1 MKISSIILLLLLVIS
16 SCSTPPNHEGNK
28 TNESGLKDLTSPVGE
43 NASLPHLVKGGDNN
57 LYLSWVEKG
66 DSNWVEFKYSML
78 DNNQWTEPELI
89 SKGNDW
95 FVNWADYPQLSV
107 DKDGNKIAHYLAK
120 SSNGTYSYD
129 VNVVI
134 KPNTEEFW
142 SPSIIPH
149 KDGTPTEHGF
159 VSMLPNNDGS
169 FLLSWLDGR
178 NTGGGEHSE
187 GKGGDHGGAGAM
199 TIRTA
204 VLDMKG
210 NLTNEAELDGRV
222 CDCCQTGATMTQNGP
237 IVVYRDRSD
246 EEVRDMAFVKL
257 TDGAWS
263 APQMVADDNWNIPG
277 CPVNGPRIA
286 SLGNGAVSAWFTAA
300 EGNAKVKLAFM
311 NGDSFDEPM
320 IIDETSPIGR
330 VDVIELDE
338 NTAMISWLDNEEK
351 STIKY
356 RKVAKNGT
364 MSEPTVLTE
373 TSDSRGSGFPQME
386 KVGNQV
392 YFAWT
397 KIEEGGSSV
406 LMKKVSLD

>member
-1 MKISSIILLLLLVIS
+1 MRISSLFLLSTLVIA
-16 SCSTPPNHEGNK
+16 SCSTPSTQEGNK
-28 TNESGLKDLTSPVGE
+28 TNESGLMDLSSPASE

-57 LYLSWVEKG
+57 LYLSWVKKG

-78 DNNQWTEPELI
+78 DNDQWTEPELI

-107 DKDGNKIAHYLAK
+107 DKDGNKIAHFLAK

-134 KPNTEEFW
+134 KPNTEEYW

-159 VSMLPNNDGS
+159 VTMLPQNDGT

-187 GKGGDHGGAGAM
+187 EGHGTGGAM

-210 NLTNEAELDGRV
+210 NLTNEAELDARV

-237 IVVYRDRSD
+237 IIVYRDRS
-246 EEVRDMAFVKL
+246 EAEIRDMAFVKL
-257 TDGAWS
+257 VDGIWS
-263 APQMVADDNWNIPG
+263 EPQMIANDNWNIPG
-277 CPVNGPRIA
+277 CPVNGPRITA
-286 SLGNGAVSAWFTAA
+286 LGNGAVSAWFTAA
-300 EGNAKVKLAFM
+300 EGNAKVKMAFM
-311 NGDSFDEPM
+311 TGDSFDDPI

-338 NTAMISWLDNEEK
+338 TTAMISWLDNEEK
-351 STIKY
+351 SAIKY
-356 RKVAKNGT
+356 RKVSKDGT
-364 MSEPTVLTE
+364 MSDPSILTE

-386 KVGNQV
+386 KVGDQV

-397 KIEEGGSSV
+397 NLSEEGSSI
-406 LMKKVSLD
+406 LLKKINLK